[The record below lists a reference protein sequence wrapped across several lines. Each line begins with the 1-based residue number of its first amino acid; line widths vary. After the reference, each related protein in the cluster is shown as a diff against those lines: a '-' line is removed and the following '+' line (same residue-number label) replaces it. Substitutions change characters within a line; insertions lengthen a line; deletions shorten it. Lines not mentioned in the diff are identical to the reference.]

1 MDAPTNAGE
10 SLNELEAALS
20 ISELRTS
27 FAFTQVVAQK
37 YRHFFDVHFDASRP
51 GGAALARFGWRIFL
65 AAKRAA
71 LPRFPDLYS
80 CYHLLV
86 VVQAFM
92 LVNAPAS
99 LLRTDLRNMVSMSAR
114 DEDGNVDA
122 LASLSA
128 YAKTKLPALRDALAT
143 FQKET
148 VQGVFAAHLAAAR
161 GEMKNS
167 GRGARSSARGTL
179 EPASPGPGVSPD
191 GPSRFPGLLPEGEDV
206 AAALETAA
214 KAASDAYD
222 AASTDLPPHLRLDE
236 RLYLALDGDE
246 EAEALRV
253 LGDVSKPARAGG
265 SGGVAATPGPGMG
278 HVGAATPWRGAG
290 TMRGILG
297 PSPARL
303 GSKAAYS
310 PYSTR
315 KPGDVP
321 PSGRGGS
328 FVPFTP
334 ISEAMASA
342 AWLHTIVS
350 SSSTAASDG
359 TPRGKKKPEPAERL
373 ARFVSVEVA
382 EKLMKSVHALAGKTS
397 AALRE
402 DAFLVTINGV
412 AALAGAG
419 HNVSLDNLVKRRQEE
434 AVQVFAYFMERI
446 LEGEHARLASEPR
459 EVRSGGG
466 DGTGVSGMPPPPA
479 GSGLGAGSGSVA
491 DIAALAAET
500 AEPAPP
506 PLSAP
511 DAAQRAGYEALL
523 GSSRLVRSVLACAM
537 EVVVA
542 SYKTATL
549 KFPAIPRLLGL
560 DAFDV
565 SSIIEPFVRADPT
578 MPREVKKHFNAI
590 EERIMETMAWSKGSS
605 IFGYMRAAESGAPPP
620 RPAAAALAA
629 VSSGRDGEDAEEDET
644 IAVAEGMRRER
655 SFSVAG
661 VAAAAAD
668 GTGETEET
676 RDDGSGYLGSTRE
689 APIPVA
695 AFSTPLR
702 GAVTPSRNPRTSSG
716 GGGPLSTS
724 GTEPKPLPRRFVREP
739 AVDSGTGKPIGDVAA
754 RNSLRVFFAKVM
766 RVSARRLADLCDR
779 LHLPPA
785 LTRQA
790 YDVVQHALYDR
801 TSLLYNRHLDQIL
814 LCATYGVCKV
824 NRGGLLRGRLVK
836 FTDVTHQYEKQPQ
849 CREEVFWTVILSQT
863 DPELQPRRIGD
874 IIEFYNETFVPEMKT
889 FILALKPP
897 GGGEEVVAP
906 AKPGSGARSAD
917 GVGTED
923 PTALP
928 VGLRSPRKILGATK
942 ASVYVSPMRGD
953 KASASRAAL
962 TPRSKSLF
970 AFVGESTHAYQSPGR
985 DLHFINRR
993 VAASANNAPP
1003 DTAGSGAAVGV
1014 RGGGSGGGGGGGGER
1029 GGRRRA
1035 GARGGG
1041 AAARGCG

>member
-1 MDAPTNAGE
+1 M
-10 SLNELEAALS
+10 
-20 ISELRTS
+20 TS
-27 FAFTQVVAQK
+27 
-37 YRHFFDVHFDASRP
+37 RDP
-51 GGAALARFGWRIFL
+51 EGAALARFGWRIFL

-92 LVNAPAS
+92 LVNAPAT

-167 GRGARSSARGTL
+167 GRGARSPARGTL
-179 EPASPGPGVSPD
+179 EPAAPGPGVSPD
-191 GPSRFPGLLPEGEDV
+191 GPSRFPGLLPEGEDP

-214 KAASDAYD
+214 KAASAAYD

-265 SGGVAATPGPGMG
+265 SGGVAATPGPGMA
-278 HVGAATPWRGAG
+278 HVGTATPWRGAG

-310 PYSTR
+310 PYSTL
-315 KPGDVP
+315 KPGEVR

-466 DGTGVSGMPPPPA
+466 DGTGVSGMPPPRA

-620 RPAAAALAA
+620 RPAAVALAA
-629 VSSGRDGEDAEEDET
+629 VSGGRDGEDAEEDET
-644 IAVAEGMRRER
+644 IAVTEGMRREP

-676 RDDGSGYLGSTRE
+676 RDGGDGSRDSGARR
-689 APIPVA
+689 AVA

-702 GAVTPSRNPRTSSG
+702 GAVTPSRNPRTSSS

-739 AVDSGTGKPIGDVAA
+739 AVDSGTGKPLGDVAA

-836 FTDVTHQYEKQPQ
+836 FTDVTHHYEKQPQ

-863 DPELQPRRIGD
+863 DPELQPKRIGD

-897 GGGEEVVAP
+897 PGGGARRMSLRQSWDP
-906 AKPGSGARSAD
+906 A
-917 GVGTED
+917 
-923 PTALP
+923 
-928 VGLRSPRKILGATK
+928 RSPRT
-942 ASVYVSPMRGD
+942 VSGRKTPPRCPWGYGLRERY
-953 KASASRAAL
+953 SGRPRRACTCPPCA
-962 TPRSKSLF
+962 
-970 AFVGESTHAYQSPGR
+970 G
-985 DLHFINRR
+985 IRR
-993 VAASANNAPP
+993 
-1003 DTAGSGAAVGV
+1003 
-1014 RGGGSGGGGGGGGER
+1014 
-1029 GGRRRA
+1029 RRRA
-1035 GARGGG
+1035 PR
-1041 AAARGCG
+1041 

>member
-1 MDAPTNAGE
+1 MTTLFRVFDVNAADFFRALRKFMMASSAALSARVDRGAGGRRRSGGGGDARAASVDAPTNAGE

-897 GGGEEVVAP
+897 GGARRSSLRQSRDPARAP
-906 AKPGSGARSAD
+906 RTASGRKTPPRCPW
-917 GVGTED
+917 GY
-923 PTALP
+923 
-928 VGLRSPRKILGATK
+928 GLRERYSGRPR
-942 ASVYVSPMRGD
+942 
-953 KASASRAAL
+953 RACTCPPCA
-962 TPRSKSLF
+962 
-970 AFVGESTHAYQSPGR
+970 G
-985 DLHFINRR
+985 IRR
-993 VAASANNAPP
+993 
-1003 DTAGSGAAVGV
+1003 
-1014 RGGGSGGGGGGGGER
+1014 
-1029 GGRRRA
+1029 RRRA
-1035 GARGGG
+1035 PR
-1041 AAARGCG
+1041 